1 MRGDLLSNLAKF
13 QLFSSFLAL
22 YYISELHCAP
32 LISPVLPAP
41 VDGGE
46 NGFLPMIS
54 PEGSPQPLFPF
65 LAPSPLSPFTN
76 STIPKLSGA
85 CPFNFTAAES
95 IVGITSFDCFAAFA
109 PFLANVICC
118 PQLQATLSILI
129 GQSSKDTS
137 LLALNK
143 TLAKQCLSDVDQVL
157 VSQGASDNLQ
167 QICKIHP
174 SNLTEGSCPVKDVS
188 EFETSVDTSKLL
200 ASCSKIDDVD
210 ECCTQNCQNAI
221 AEAAQNITSKNDDL
235 ANVPQ
240 LSDIAEDCKTVVQ
253 RWLASK
259 LQPSDSKEVLRGLTN
274 CNINKVCPLAL
285 PDTEHVAKKCGNVIS
300 NGTEC
305 CNALESYLSHLQN
318 QSFITNLQAINCAAA
333 LGMKLQMGNVTSNV
347 YSLCSISL
355 KKFSLQAGLQE
366 SGCLLQSR
374 PSDVTFDRTSGITF
388 LCDLNDNIPA
398 TWPSPTQ
405 LPASSCNK
413 TVNIPALPAAASGQ
427 NGLHI
432 KHHLHYLLVVLLAVL
447 ALLY

>member
-1 MRGDLLSNLAKF
+1 MRGVSLSNLPKF
-13 QLFSSFLAL
+13 QLFSSFLVF
-22 YYISELHCAP
+22 YYISELHCTP
-32 LISPVLPAP
+32 LNYPGVSAP

-46 NGFLPMIS
+46 DSLLPMS
-54 PEGSPQPLFPF
+54 PEGAPQPLIPMSPEGGPQPLIPF
-65 LAPSPLSPFTN
+65 LAPSPLTPFTN
-76 STIPKLSGA
+76 STIPKLSGV
-85 CPFNFTAAES
+85 CPFNFTAAQS
-95 IVGITSFDCFAAFA
+95 IMGITSFDCFAAFA

-143 TLAKQCLSDVDQVL
+143 TLATQCLSDVDQVL
-157 VSQGASDNLQ
+157 VSQGANDNLQ

-200 ASCSKIDDVD
+200 ASCGKIDDVD
-210 ECCTQNCQNAI
+210 ECCTQTCQSAI
-221 AEAAQNITSKNDDL
+221 SEAAQNITAKNDDL

-240 LSDIAEDCKTVVQ
+240 LSVIAEDCKTVVQ

-259 LQPSDSKEVLRGLTN
+259 LQPKDSKGLLRGLTN

-300 NGTEC
+300 NGTAC

-333 LGMKLQMGNVTSNV
+333 LGLKLQMGNVTTNV
-347 YSLCSISL
+347 YSLCSVSL
-355 KKFSLQAGLQE
+355 KKFSLQGNSFSLRRFSIQLQHFFSRE
-366 SGCLLQSR
+366 RCLK
-374 PSDVTFDRTSGITF
+374 D
-388 LCDLNDNIPA
+388 
-398 TWPSPTQ
+398 
-405 LPASSCNK
+405 
-413 TVNIPALPAAASGQ
+413 
-427 NGLHI
+427 
-432 KHHLHYLLVVLLAVL
+432 
-447 ALLY
+447 